1 MPIGIRTTRNI
12 PGVVIHSVSDPKVD
26 LHMTNDNSNTQ
37 CLKAVTWLVKPASD
51 TDIEYPVYMTHHFE
65 EIDGDEEGSSIELT
79 RRYKHG
85 SWECLTNEKPEFDL
99 GQVFS
104 TDLDIELTELDA
116 EILHLEVVGIS
127 DPEPESSWTWTF
139 PDWMDDDHQQSI
151 RHVISNYKR
160 SKTKLKKLGWK
171 YVGTTT
177 KLDGRVEVQDI
188 SDRYDYSVSIDP

>member
-1 MPIGIRTTRNI
+1 
-12 PGVVIHSVSDPKVD
+12 
-26 LHMTNDNSNTQ
+26 MTPEPNV
-37 CLKAVTWLVKPASD
+37 KAVTWLVKPALD
-51 TDIEYPVYMTHHFE
+51 TDIEYPLYMTHHFE
-65 EIDGDEEGSSIELT
+65 EIDGDEDDQRSSIELT

-99 GQVFS
+99 GQVLA

-127 DPEPESSWTWTF
+127 DPEPESSWVWTF
-139 PDWMDDDHQQSI
+139 PDWMDNDLQSSLKHLI
-151 RHVISNYKR
+151 ANYKR

-188 SDRYDYSVSIDP
+188 SHLYTYSVSTGP